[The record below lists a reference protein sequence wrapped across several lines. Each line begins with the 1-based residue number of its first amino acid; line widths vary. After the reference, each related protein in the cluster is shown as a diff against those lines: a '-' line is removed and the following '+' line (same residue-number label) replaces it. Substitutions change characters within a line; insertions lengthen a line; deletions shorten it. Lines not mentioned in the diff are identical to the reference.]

1 MIARALIV
9 TAFALA
15 LAWAPQARAE
25 ETVALIWKGAK
36 KKADVESLEPT
47 WKQLETLLTDG
58 GVVVAEGFPTLV
70 QSNTVRG
77 LKPGFWVWVVG
88 FCPADEGARALELL
102 KLVASDAY
110 SREVKVPA
118 KKLACPK
125 TEDATLQADS
135 HEFKL
140 SKGRMLRVLTY
151 EESSEPEGD
160 EPGDSYTRTH
170 YLIALMD
177 KSGALLDTGDVVG
190 EERFSGDV
198 RQGPMGYTCHVSE
211 FDRDESGVVE
221 FVRSCSATVA
231 ECDSVVSRDEVTRF
245 TVSGDSLTSKEL
257 RRNEQR
263 MECGED

>member
-1 MIARALIV
+1 MIARALV
-9 TAFALA
+9 VAAFALA

-25 ETVALIWKGAK
+25 EAVALIWKGSK
-36 KKADVESLEPT
+36 NKADVESLEPT
-47 WKQLETLLTDG
+47 WKQLETLLADG
-58 GVVVAEGFPTLV
+58 GVVVPEGFPTLV

-77 LKPGFWVWVVG
+77 LKPGFWVWVIG
-88 FCPADEGARALELL
+88 FCPADEGGRALELL
-102 KLVASDAY
+102 KLVAPDAY
-110 SREVKVPA
+110 SRDVKVPA

-140 SKGRMLRVLTY
+140 PEGRMLRVLTY

-170 YLIALMD
+170 YLFALTD

-190 EERFSGDV
+190 QERFSGDV
-198 RQGPMGYTCHVSE
+198 RKGPLGFACHVS
-211 FDRDESGVVE
+211 DITRDKSGVVE
-221 FVRSCSATVA
+221 FVRSCSAMVA
-231 ECDSVVSRDEVTRF
+231 ECDSVVSADEVTRL
-245 TVSGDSLTSKEL
+245 TVSGDSLTRREL

-263 MECGED
+263 MDCAEE